1 MKTDMEEMMEQLSEM
16 VDPAIKVSQIFFEKI
31 ADNTALLK
39 GIAKLHRRLVEE
51 FVLEGFD
58 RGEAINMAIH
68 IMTTLNSG
76 KK

>member
-16 VDPAIKVSQIFFEKI
+16 IDPTIKVSQILYEKM

-39 GIAKLHRRLVEE
+39 GVAKFHRRLVEE
-51 FVLEGFD
+51 FELVGFN
-58 RGEAINMAIH
+58 REEAINMAIH
-68 IMTTLNSG
+68 TMTALNSG